1 MTKKTPNIGP
11 RLGDMRVLTLNLNQ
25 RFGKWTDRR
34 SVLIDGTRSL
44 QPDLVA
50 FHESITPSL
59 LSIL

>member
-1 MTKKTPNIGP
+1 
-11 RLGDMRVLTLNLNQ
+11 MRVLTLNLNQ

-34 SVLIDGTRSL
+34 SVLIDGIRSL